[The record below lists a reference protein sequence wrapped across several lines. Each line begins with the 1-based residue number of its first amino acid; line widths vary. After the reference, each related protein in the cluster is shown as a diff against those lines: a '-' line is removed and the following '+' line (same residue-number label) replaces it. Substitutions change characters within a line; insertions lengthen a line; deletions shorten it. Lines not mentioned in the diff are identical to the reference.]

1 MYETAASILYRNS
14 GSEGWPRH
22 YQNQDLYTFEQ
33 HFIYEY
39 ARTSLYEWQKHL
51 GMLNPFAEV
60 YYPPTEKKMRETNE
74 TSNGLEEME
83 KDSEDKEIPNDT
95 EKEKD
100 WKQTRKGPK
109 VQYKEKNV
117 HGKNG
122 ENKNQYS
129 ALDDG
134 NNEEKEVEDSPNVNV
149 DIKFGCIQEDESSV
163 KYDVNEMGIKEMEEI
178 IKQQKEN
185 DLKREREEIGS
196 INECSSRASVSTED
210 QEDDMKQ
217 VNDELLQDA
226 EEDFIDAFSIREV
239 KEDKI
244 VNYKE
249 KIEAVEYQNALLSSR
264 LEQSEK
270 NEDTLSKDIKLLK
283 ENLNDE
289 RMKLALVET
298 NYRNLQEEKHHMES
312 EMEKGKE
319 IWNEKEVE
327 LENQIKSLKDEKVV
341 LKEEC
346 VSVRKKLDEY
356 EDEMKKLKNEFLKV
370 KNKCTEYG
378 QEVWKL
384 RNLKERVEERER
396 KKNKRFG
403 RNVREVDKY
412 GKLK

>member
-1 MYETAASILYRNS
+1 M
-14 GSEGWPRH
+14 
-22 YQNQDLYTFEQ
+22 
-33 HFIYEY
+33 
-39 ARTSLYEWQKHL
+39 
-51 GMLNPFAEV
+51 
-60 YYPPTEKKMRETNE
+60 
-74 TSNGLEEME
+74 
-83 KDSEDKEIPNDT
+83 
-95 EKEKD
+95 
-100 WKQTRKGPK
+100 
-109 VQYKEKNV
+109 
-117 HGKNG
+117 
-122 ENKNQYS
+122 
-129 ALDDG
+129 DDG
-134 NNEEKEVEDSPNVNV
+134 NDEEEEVEDSPNVNV

-163 KYDVNEMGIKEMEEI
+163 KYDVNEIDIEEMEEI

-196 INECSSRASVSTED
+196 INECSSRALVSTED

-217 VNDELLQDA
+217 VNDELLHDA
-226 EEDFIDAFSIREV
+226 KEDFIDAFSTREV

-249 KIEAVEYQNALLSSR
+249 KIEAVKYQNTLLSSR

-270 NEDTLSKDIKLLK
+270 NEDALSKDIKLLK

-346 VSVRKKLDEY
+346 VSVRKKSDEY